1 MEVLTHW
8 LWQGCCVA
16 LATAVLL
23 RCLHRASPQ
32 ARYLVC
38 CVSLSVV
45 VVQPLISMT
54 LQVPS
59 SLPVLTVTTPVPVPV
74 PRPSESSLVPW
85 DSLLIVLWGSW
96 LLAHVWRISVAMIAS
111 QRTRTRCSSFPQALE
126 RRLRHWT
133 RVKRSGRPTRLVVSD
148 DVRAAGVVG
157 CGSPIIAVAP
167 SLMEHLDVDDLD
179 RVVLHEWA
187 HVQRR
192 DDLANLLQVVVHALA
207 GWHPAIWW
215 LERRIHA
222 ERENACDEMA
232 LVQTGSAKAYAE
244 CLVKIAGLASARR
257 DAVPALGALSSAS
270 VVQRVRRIVSGAN
283 SASPHWSRAG
293 ATTAGTLLIAL
304 SLTVGSLRFVEA
316 VAVSPQTDTPSLLAP
331 STTRRMVIELPAPIA
346 RVPVSRTRAEGP
358 AQTSATAPGAT
369 TPTPQTAPEATPTE
383 EPHDVLS
390 FTGVP
395 LAPHDVAASA
405 NASPP
410 DALLP
415 STPIPIPAAE
425 RVTPWAAAAEAGV
438 ALGQRSKKGG
448 QATAAFF
455 TRLGKR
461 VADSF

>member
-16 LATAVLL
+16 LVTALLL
-23 RCLHRASPQ
+23 RCLHRASAH

-45 VVQPLISMT
+45 VVQPLIST
-54 LQVPS
+54 ALRVAS
-59 SLPVLTVTTPVPVPV
+59 SLPVLTVTTPVSVPT
-74 PRPSESSLVPW
+74 PAESSLLPW
-85 DSLLIVLWGSW
+85 DSLLLLLWGAW
-96 LLAHVWRISVAMIAS
+96 LLAHLWQISVAIVAS
-111 QRTRTRCSSFPQALE
+111 QRTRTRCSSFPQTLE

-133 RVKRSGRPTRLVVSD
+133 RVKQFGRPATLVVSD
-148 DVRAAGVVG
+148 DVKAAGVVG

-167 SLMEHLDVDDLD
+167 SLMEHLNADDLD

-192 DDLANLLQVVVHALA
+192 DDLANLLQVVVRALA

-215 LERRIHA
+215 LERRIHV

-244 CLVKIAGLASARR
+244 CLVKIAGLASTRH

-270 VVQRVRRIVSGAN
+270 VVQRVRRIISGAN
-283 SASPHWSRAG
+283 RVSPHWSRAG
-293 ATTAGTLLIAL
+293 ATAAGTLLIVL
-304 SLTVGSLRFVEA
+304 SLVVGSLRFVEA
-316 VAVSPQTDTPSLLAP
+316 VAVAAPTDTSLSRAP
-331 STTRRMVIELPAPIA
+331 STPGQIVMERPAPIV
-346 RVPVSRTRAEGP
+346 RVPVSRARAGDP
-358 AQTSATAPGAT
+358 AQTPAT
-369 TPTPQTAPEATPTE
+369 TRGTTAPTPQTPSDATRLE
-383 EPHDVLS
+383 ESPDVLPA
-390 FTGVP
+390 TGVP
-395 LAPHDVAASA
+395 LAPHEVAVSA
-405 NASPP
+405 DGSPP
-410 DALLP
+410 DAFLP
-415 STPIPIPAAE
+415 ATPIPIPAAE
-425 RVTPWAAAAEAGV
+425 PVTPWAAAADAGI